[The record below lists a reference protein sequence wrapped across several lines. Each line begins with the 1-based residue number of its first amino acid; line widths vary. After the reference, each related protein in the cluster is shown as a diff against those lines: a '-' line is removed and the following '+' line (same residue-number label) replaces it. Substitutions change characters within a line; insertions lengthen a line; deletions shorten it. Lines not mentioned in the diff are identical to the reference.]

1 MNTTDDITASAGEYV
16 YGFGWTFMHLS
27 IVCSAFVVFRITL
40 TYYRR
45 GMLPLTLRFPFYIA
59 LTDLLLSFSL
69 MLDQYHNVLFH
80 KDWEGFM
87 CNFTA
92 TLVGVAVFSNMI
104 LVCCVTLITYSSV
117 VRQRPLDLGSGD
129 WKLVATVLGCSLT
142 LAGVSIPSTG
152 KSKYWCYGQD
162 FDPQKSIQI
171 MSAGLEFLM
180 FGAILFFSA
189 QVYLVINRNIQ
200 MLVSV
205 GGGHG
210 KANQSSLPETKLSVM
225 NENSVAPSDNSVAK
239 TANESQISSK
249 KTKSGK
255 KTKDIKQLSD
265 AAARKILMFILN
277 YFIQCGGILN
287 FIAITVNEG
296 WSDAVDVDASRS

>member
-1 MNTTDDITASAGEYV
+1 MDTTDDVTASAGKYV
-16 YGFGWTFMHLS
+16 YGFGWVFMHLS
-27 IVCSAFVVFRITL
+27 ILCSAFIVFRIAL

-80 KDWEGFM
+80 EDWDGFM

-117 VRQRPLDLGSGD
+117 VRQRPLDLGPGD
-129 WKLVATVLGCSLT
+129 WKLVATVLGFSLT
-142 LAGVSIPSTG
+142 LAGISIPSTG
-152 KSKYWCYGQD
+152 KSKYWCYGKD
-162 FDPQKSIQI
+162 FDPQKSIQV

-180 FGAILFFSA
+180 FGAILYFSA
-189 QVYLVINRNIQ
+189 QVYLVINKNIQ
-200 MLVSV
+200 MLASV

-210 KANQSSLPETKLSVM
+210 KANQSSLPETKISIA
-225 NENSVAPSDNSVAK
+225 NENSVAKTENSVAK
-239 TANESQISSK
+239 TANESQLSSK
-249 KTKSGK
+249 KTKSGGK
-255 KTKDIKQLSD
+255 KNKDIKQLSD

-277 YFIQCGGILN
+277 YFIQ
-287 FIAITVNEG
+287 
-296 WSDAVDVDASRS
+296 W